1 MRRRTARWA
10 RWHRAVLAA
19 AVALILVGA
28 GAADVLAQ
36 RRGEAA
42 EDKRAVAERFFRA
55 GEQAYNAGQYLVA
68 AQAFEESYALVPLPA
83 IAFSTAQ
90 AYRLQYFID
99 KEPGRLIRAVE
110 LYRLYIEQVPRG
122 GRREDATTS
131 LSELEPIRIRLEAQG
146 KLRGYRRN
154 TFSGTQLMVT
164 SPVANARASIDGE
177 SGEVPLIRDVQP
189 GKHEVEVSADGY
201 FPVTQQATAVAGRFI
216 VVEVGL
222 KPKPGKLQVQ
232 TEDGAAISVDGR
244 PAGATPLSRPL
255 AVRAGKHFITI
266 SRRGRQPWSREVEIA
281 RGETRA
287 LRARLETTGQRQ
299 GSYWVLGT
307 AGVAAAAAGASAGI
321 AIYTDRELAT
331 LEEKR
336 ATESLTL
343 AELDRRN
350 QLEDRRATQTRLG
363 YAFLGVSLAAAL
375 TGGLLYW
382 FDTPRLSA
390 DSVPAGSTG
399 ALSWSAT
406 PMLGGAQGT
415 GFAVAG
421 SF

>member
-1 MRRRTARWA
+1 MRY
-10 RWHRAVLAA
+10 RAVWAA
-19 AVALILVGA
+19 AVALLVMGA
-28 GAADVLAQ
+28 GATDALAQ
-36 RRGEAA
+36 RKNQAA
-42 EDKRAVAERFFRA
+42 EDERAVAERFFRA

-90 AYRLQYFID
+90 AYRLQYFVD
-99 KEPGRLIRAVE
+99 KEPSQLMRAIE

-146 KLRGYRRN
+146 KLRGYRRHR
-154 TFSGTQLMVT
+154 FSGTQLMIT
-164 SPVANARASIDGE
+164 SPVPDARASIDDE
-177 SGEVPLIRDVQP
+177 SGEVPLIRDVEP

-222 KPKPGKLQVQ
+222 KPMPAKMQVQ
-232 TEDGAAISVDGR
+232 TEDGAAIAVDGR
-244 PAGATPLSRPL
+244 PAGTTPLAQPVD
-255 AVRAGKHFITI
+255 VRAGKHFITI
-266 SRRGRQPWSREVEIA
+266 SRRGRRPWSKEIEFT
-281 RGETRA
+281 RGKKRT
-287 LRARLETTGQRQ
+287 LRASLETTAQRR

-307 AGVAAAAAGASAGI
+307 AGVAVAAAGVAAGM
-321 AIYTDRELAT
+321 ALYTDRELAN
-331 LEEKR
+331 LEQQRVDEN
-336 ATESLTL
+336 LTL
-343 AELDRRN
+343 AERDQRD
-350 QLEDRRATQTRLG
+350 QLVDRRATQMRLG
-363 YAFLGVSLAAAL
+363 YAFLGVSVAAAL

-390 DSVPAGSTG
+390 DSISAGSAG
-399 ALSWSAT
+399 PLSWSAT
-406 PMLGGAQGT
+406 PTIGARGT